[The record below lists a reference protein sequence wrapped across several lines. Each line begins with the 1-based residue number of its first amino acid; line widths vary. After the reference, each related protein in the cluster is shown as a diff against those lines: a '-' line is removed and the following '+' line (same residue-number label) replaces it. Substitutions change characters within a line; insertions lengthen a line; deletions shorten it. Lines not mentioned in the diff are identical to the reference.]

1 MNWKRGKH
9 FNTFS
14 AAPIVDIRV
23 DDDEDDIDDD
33 VTNTSEPDDDDDG
46 DDDDDD
52 AANDVDDTAN
62 AVDDV
67 VLDVA
72 DDTLVLVNL
81 SSFLDVSVLVLFPSS
96 SSSSRCISHGC
107 LDMMLP

>member
-33 VTNTSEPDDDDDG
+33 VTNANEPDDDD
-46 DDDDDD
+46 
-52 AANDVDDTAN
+52 DDTAN
-62 AVDDV
+62 AVDDAANAV
-67 VLDVA
+67 DDEVLDVA
-72 DDTLVLVNL
+72 DDTLVLANIRCC
-81 SSFLDVSVLVLFPSS
+81 LDVSVLVLFPSS
-96 SSSSRCISHGC
+96 SSSSRCISHGR

>member
-14 AAPIVDIRV
+14 AAPIVDIRD

-33 VTNTSEPDDDDDG
+33 VTNASEPDDDDD
-46 DDDDDD
+46 D
-52 AANDVDDTAN
+52 DDTAN
-62 AVDDV
+62 AVDDEV
-67 VLDVA
+67 VDVA
-72 DDTLVLVNL
+72 DDTLVLANM

-96 SSSSRCISHGC
+96 SSSSRCTSHGR

>member
-33 VTNTSEPDDDDDG
+33 VTNTSDT

-52 AANDVDDTAN
+52 DDTAN
-62 AVDDV
+62 AVDDE

-72 DDTLVLVNL
+72 DDTLVLANM

>member
-14 AAPIVDIRV
+14 AALIVDIRV

-33 VTNTSEPDDDDDG
+33 VTNASEPDDDDD
-46 DDDDDD
+46 D
-52 AANDVDDTAN
+52 DDTAN
-62 AVDDV
+62 AVDDE

-72 DDTLVLVNL
+72 DDTLVLANIRCC
-81 SSFLDVSVLVLFPSS
+81 LDVSVRVLFPSS
-96 SSSSRCISHGC
+96 SSSSWCTSHGR

>member
-14 AAPIVDIRV
+14 AAPIVDIRD

-33 VTNTSEPDDDDDG
+33 VTNASEPDDDDN
-46 DDDDDD
+46 DDDT
-52 AANDVDDTAN
+52 ANDVDDE
-62 AVDDV
+62 

-72 DDTLVLVNL
+72 DDTLVLANIRCC
-81 SSFLDVSVLVLFPSS
+81 LDVSVLVLFPSS
-96 SSSSRCISHGC
+96 SSSSRCTSHGR

>member
-33 VTNTSEPDDDDDG
+33 VTNASEPDDDDD
-46 DDDDDD
+46 DDDDDTV
-52 AANDVDDTAN
+52 NDDDDTAS
-62 AVDDV
+62 AVDDE

-72 DDTLVLVNL
+72 DDTLLLANIRCC
-81 SSFLDVSVLVLFPSS
+81 LDVSVLVLFPSS
-96 SSSSRCISHGC
+96 SSSSRCISHGR

>member
-33 VTNTSEPDDDDDG
+33 VTIAIES

-52 AANDVDDTAN
+52 NDDTAN
-62 AVDDV
+62 AVDDE

-72 DDTLVLVNL
+72 DDTLVLANM
-81 SSFLDVSVLVLFPSS
+81 SSFLDVSVRVLFPSS
-96 SSSSRCISHGC
+96 SSSSRCTSHGR

>member
-14 AAPIVDIRV
+14 AAPTVDIRV

-33 VTNTSEPDDDDDG
+33 VTNASEPDDDDD
-46 DDDDDD
+46 DDDDT
-52 AANDVDDTAN
+52 ANDVDDE
-62 AVDDV
+62 

-72 DDTLVLVNL
+72 DDTLVLANIRCC
-81 SSFLDVSVLVLFPSS
+81 LDVSVLVLFPSS
-96 SSSSRCISHGC
+96 SSSSRCTSHGR

>member
-14 AAPIVDIRV
+14 AALIVDIRD

-33 VTNTSEPDDDDDG
+33 VTNASEPDDDDD
-46 DDDDDD
+46 DDDDTVNDD
-52 AANDVDDTAN
+52 DDTAN
-62 AVDDV
+62 AVDDE

-72 DDTLVLVNL
+72 DDTLVLANM

-96 SSSSRCISHGC
+96 SSSSRCISQGR

>member
-33 VTNTSEPDDDDDG
+33 VTNASEPDDDDD
-46 DDDDDD
+46 D
-52 AANDVDDTAN
+52 NDDTAN
-62 AVDDV
+62 AVDDE

-72 DDTLVLVNL
+72 DDTLVLANIRCC
-81 SSFLDVSVLVLFPSS
+81 LDVLVLVLFPSS
-96 SSSSRCISHGC
+96 SSSSRCTSHGR